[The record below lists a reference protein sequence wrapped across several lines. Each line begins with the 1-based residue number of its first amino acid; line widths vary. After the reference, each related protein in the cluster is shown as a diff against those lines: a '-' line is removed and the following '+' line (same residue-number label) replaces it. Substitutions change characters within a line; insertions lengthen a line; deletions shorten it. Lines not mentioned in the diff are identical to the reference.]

1 MPGKM
6 ARSAP
11 RPSVRVT
18 RGARSGQHLASVL
31 QEGRESA
38 NIDAGLGFIRRISV
52 ETIPVSASELIDDII
67 AYELQ
72 HGAPG
77 AGSVSERVLR
87 KIVELSPKP
96 LRYSAETGAGK
107 TTVLL
112 SHLADHHLCFT
123 CDDREVPWQKRSNL
137 DFVQNCPLFRF
148 DKITFVLGPTQRTLP
163 SYKFSHMIDVALIDG
178 AHGYP
183 FPEMDYYF
191 FYPHL
196 RAGALLIVDDINIPT
211 IRRLAQFLSEDEM
224 FEQIHVEGNT
234 AFFRRT
240 TAETFNPE
248 GDGWTLQRFNVNRYK
263 APDAHP
269 WRRIKRKLRPLAQK
283 ISPGLVDLYSR
294 SRGK

>member
-1 MPGKM
+1 ME
-6 ARSAP
+6 R
-11 RPSVRVT
+11 
-18 RGARSGQHLASVL
+18 
-31 QEGRESA
+31 
-38 NIDAGLGFIRRISV
+38 
-52 ETIPVSASELIDDII
+52 IPVSASELVDDII

-72 HGAPG
+72 HGAQA
-77 AGSVSERVLR
+77 AGTVSERVLR

-96 LRYSAETGAGK
+96 LRYSAETGSGK

-123 CDDREVPWQKRSNL
+123 CDDRGIPRGSI

-163 SYKFSHMIDVALIDG
+163 SYKFSHMIDLALIDG

-211 IRRLAQFLSEDEM
+211 IRRLTQFLSEDEM
-224 FEQIHVEGNT
+224 FEQIHVEENT

-240 TAETFNPE
+240 TAENFDPE
-248 GDGWTLQRFNVNRYK
+248 GDGWYLQRFNTNRYK
-263 APDAHP
+263 PPDAHP
-269 WRRIKRKLRPLAQK
+269 WRRIKRKLRTLAQK
-283 ISPGLVDLYSR
+283 ISPRLVDLYFR